1 MILQDSSGIPEKDAP
16 KDPGDHR
23 AAEVQRLSNLGSR
36 PAIRGAR
43 HLLLRVPR
51 QPFANPS
58 GLSRPP
64 PRPARRA
71 VPAGQHSCHD
81 LASTPGYRQGTLTVV
96 IRVPLSHLATESSAM
111 LQLLLVLLGRMRR
124 GAPHVRGSGLPLMS
138 LAVVV
143 VGCASP
149 SLLPEVQ
156 AVAIQDRDRAL
167 ALHADAIHAAISQSA
182 KVGALVFLDAKDSHL
197 VVLPGE
203 SPADAWARYTMLP
216 ENGTGRV
223 SMPPVLTFVH
233 RADVPKAPETIPRS
247 ALQQQAQLRDAWRRI
262 EERLS
267 IVQSELAESKRE
279 ADASLTGA
287 RADMQAA
294 LSSLA
299 EDLAAV
305 RKFMLQTAQLGSLNH
320 ELNVETETGLRKVA
334 TASQELSASSA
345 RLEEIM
351 RELPERLAGQL
362 KELANRL
369 DTIQGKV
376 SSLK

>member
-1 MILQDSSGIPEKDAP
+1 
-16 KDPGDHR
+16 
-23 AAEVQRLSNLGSR
+23 
-36 PAIRGAR
+36 
-43 HLLLRVPR
+43 
-51 QPFANPS
+51 
-58 GLSRPP
+58 
-64 PRPARRA
+64 
-71 VPAGQHSCHD
+71 
-81 LASTPGYRQGTLTVV
+81 
-96 IRVPLSHLATESSAM
+96 M

-124 GAPHVRGSGLPLMS
+124 GAPHVLGSGLPLMS

-149 SLLPEVQ
+149 SLLPDVQ

-167 ALHADAIHAAISQSA
+167 ALHADAIHAAISQSG
-182 KVGALVFLDAKDSHL
+182 KMGALVFLDATDSHL

-203 SPADAWARYTMLP
+203 SPADAWARYR
-216 ENGTGRV
+216 RV

-247 ALQQQAQLRDAWRRI
+247 VPQQQAQLRDAWRRI

-287 RADMQAA
+287 RADMYAA

-305 RKFMLQTAQLGSLNH
+305 RKFMLQTAQLGSLDH
-320 ELNVETETGLRKVA
+320 ELNVETETGLRTGA
-334 TASQELSASSA
+334 TASQELFASSA

-351 RELPERLAGQL
+351 RELPKRLAGQL

>member
-1 MILQDSSGIPEKDAP
+1 
-16 KDPGDHR
+16 
-23 AAEVQRLSNLGSR
+23 
-36 PAIRGAR
+36 
-43 HLLLRVPR
+43 
-51 QPFANPS
+51 
-58 GLSRPP
+58 
-64 PRPARRA
+64 
-71 VPAGQHSCHD
+71 
-81 LASTPGYRQGTLTVV
+81 
-96 IRVPLSHLATESSAM
+96 M

-149 SLLPEVQ
+149 SLRPEAQ

-167 ALHADAIHAAISQSA
+167 ALHANAIHAAISQSG

-233 RADVPKAPETIPRS
+233 HRADVPKAPETIPRS
-247 ALQQQAQLRDAWRRI
+247 VLQQQAQLRDAWRRI
-262 EERLS
+262 EEGLS

-294 LSSLA
+294 LGSLA

-305 RKFMLQTAQLGSLNH
+305 RKVMLQTAQLGSLNH
-320 ELNVETETGLRKVA
+320 ELNVENETDIRKVA

-351 RELPERLAGQL
+351 RELPMRLAGQL
-362 KELANRL
+362 KELTSRL